1 MSLVIDKRIINKPKE
16 KYWITYIKGRIKK
29 NKNFL
34 GFISGQTGSGKSWTS
49 LSIAQVLDK
58 NFNIDRVVFSALE
71 LMNLINS
78 GELKRGSVIVFE
90 ETGIEMNNRSWASIT
105 NKMLNYLMQTFRH
118 KNLILIMNSPY
129 MDFVDSA
136 TRKLFHAELQTVSIN
151 FKTNQCRIK
160 PQIIQYNS
168 RNQKFYYKRLRVIT
182 NEGSIPVGLWAVN
195 KPSDDLIKAYEIKK
209 RKFTDGLNDRIMDE
223 LITEYDKKDKKKPSE
238 LTDIQEDT
246 LNMLQDGMTVPQIA
260 IARGRAESVVHNA
273 ISLIKKKGYNITGVY
288 EGSSITHY
296 DVQDNRNSP
305 TSHIRNNTPTHIIEL

>member
-273 ISLIKKKGYNITGVY
+273 ISLIKKKGYKITGVY
-288 EGSSITHY
+288 QGSSITHY

-305 TSHIRNNTPTHIIEL
+305 TSHIRNNTPTHIN

>member
-1 MSLVIDKRIINKPKE
+1 MAIVLDKRMVNKPRE
-16 KYWITYIKGRIKK
+16 KYWITYIKRRIKQ

-34 GFISGQTGSGKSWTS
+34 GFISGQTGSGKSWSS
-49 LSIAQVLDK
+49 LSIAHDLDK
-58 NFNIDRVVFSALE
+58 DFNISRVVFSGIE

-78 GELKRGSVIVFE
+78 GDLKRGSVIVFE

-105 NKMLNYLMQTFRH
+105 NKMLNYLIQTFRH

-136 TRKLFHAELQTVSIN
+136 TRKLFHSEFVTAGIK
-151 FKTNQCRIK
+151 FKKKQCRLK
-160 PQIIQYNS
+160 PAMMQYNS
-168 RNQKFYYKRLRVIT
+168 RFRRMYWKRLRVT
-182 NEGSIPVGLWAVN
+182 KREGKVPIDFWTVN
-195 KPSDDLIKAYEIKK
+195 KPSDDLIKVYEIKK

-305 TSHIRNNTPTHIIEL
+305 TSHIRNNTPTHIN